1 MRAAVA
7 RRAKLG
13 YNVGSGRNGGGE
25 EYAMPIDL
33 SAVNWLYVGILALF
47 AFVAA
52 LLGSLISFRNKFA
65 AAIIAAVLF
74 AGAFVFWTYY
84 PHDNLPSPL
93 NTMPTS
99 AK

>member
-1 MRAAVA
+1 
-7 RRAKLG
+7 
-13 YNVGSGRNGGGE
+13 
-25 EYAMPIDL
+25 
-33 SAVNWLYVGILALF
+33 LALRRD
-47 AFVAA
+47 FVTVR
-52 LLGSLISFRNKFA
+52 FRGGTAGKPDLVSQQVR
-65 AAIIAAVLF
+65 AAIIAAALF

>member
-1 MRAAVA
+1 
-7 RRAKLG
+7 
-13 YNVGSGRNGGGE
+13 
-25 EYAMPIDL
+25 MPIDL
-33 SAVNWLYVGILALF
+33 SAVNWSYVGILSLL
-47 AFVAA
+47 AFVAS

-74 AGAFVFWTYY
+74 AAGFVFWTYY